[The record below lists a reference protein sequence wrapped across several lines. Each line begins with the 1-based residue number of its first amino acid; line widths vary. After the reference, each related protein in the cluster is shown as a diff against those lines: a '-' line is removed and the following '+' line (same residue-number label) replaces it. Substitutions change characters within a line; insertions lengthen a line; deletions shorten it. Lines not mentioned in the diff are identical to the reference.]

1 MIRTLTIL
9 VLLQLVGEVLARLL
23 NLPLPGGLVGMLL
36 LLVGL
41 LIRGRVSPEMQGC
54 SEVLLQNLMLLFIP
68 FIAGILAQLEHVRAQ
83 WLPFVASCVLGAVLS
98 LISTAGTFRWVLKR
112 HERGGRHGA

>member
-9 VLLQLVGEVLARLL
+9 VLLQLVGEVLASLL

-41 LIRGRVSPEMQGC
+41 LVRGRVSPEMQGC
-54 SEVLLQNLMLLFIP
+54 SEILLQNLMLLFIP
-68 FIAGILAQLEHVRAQ
+68 FIAGILAQLEHVQAQ

-98 LISTAGTFRWVLKR
+98 LISTAWTLQWMLKR
-112 HERGGRHGA
+112 HDRVVRHGA